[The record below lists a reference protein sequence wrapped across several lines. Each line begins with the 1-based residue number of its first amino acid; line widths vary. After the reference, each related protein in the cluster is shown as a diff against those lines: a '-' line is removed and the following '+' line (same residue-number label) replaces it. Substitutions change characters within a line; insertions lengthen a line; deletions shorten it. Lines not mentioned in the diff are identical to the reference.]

1 MARTVARVIVDALS
15 ELGVRQVFGVVGDA
29 LNPVTDAIRTTDGL
43 EWVGCR
49 HEEAAAFAASAQAQL
64 SGTLGVCMGT
74 VGPGS
79 VHLLNGL
86 YDAAKSHAPVLAI
99 AGQVPLAE
107 LGSDYFQE
115 VDNDALFSD
124 VAVFRATVTS
134 PGQLPQMLE
143 TAVRTALG
151 RKGVAVLT
159 VPGDLGDQELTA
171 DRSARFSLN
180 APVSRPDE
188 SAVRRAAELLD
199 RSERV
204 TLLVGEGARAA
215 RDDVLTLADRL
226 AAPMVLT
233 LKAKAGFEG
242 DANPF
247 QVGQTGLI
255 GNPAAAS
262 ALQDA
267 DTLLLLGT
275 DFPYRDWYPEGRT
288 VVQVDTDATHIG
300 RRVPVEVGLVGDT
313 GATVRDLLSH
323 LATTPAGREETRDG
337 SDSEGAR
344 DRSDSEGAHDR
355 SGSEGARD
363 RSGSEGARDRS
374 GSEGA
379 HDRSA
384 SASAPAQAHDRS
396 APAPARDRS
405 HLTKARDRYDRWRD
419 GQARLADPGHDK
431 GLVGR
436 VRSAL
441 DNRGKDIRPEALAAV
456 VDRVAADD
464 AVFTSDTGMATV
476 WLSRFVEM
484 RGERRLIGSYN
495 LGSMANAMPHALGA
509 QCLDR
514 DRQVVAFCGD
524 GGLSMLLGDLMTL
537 KTYKL
542 PVKLVVFDNRRL
554 GMVKLEQE
562 QAGLPEFGTVLDN
575 PDFASVARAMG
586 IPGIRVTEPA
596 ALEDSVR
603 RAFRTEGPVLLD
615 VLTNPDEIAVPA
627 KPTVEQGWGFAVA
640 KMKEALRSIGE
651 PDGR

>member
-29 LNPVTDAIRTTDGL
+29 LNPLTDAIRTTEGL

-49 HEEAAAFAASAQAQL
+49 HEEAAAFAASAQSQL
-64 SGTLGVCMGT
+64 GDTLGVCMGT

-79 VHLLNGL
+79 LHLLNGL
-86 YDAAKSHAPVLAI
+86 YDAAKSHTPVLAI

-107 LGSDYFQE
+107 IGSDYFQE
-115 VDNDALFSD
+115 IDNDAVFSD
-124 VAVFRATVTS
+124 VAVFRATITS
-134 PGQLPQMLE
+134 PDQLPQMLE

-159 VPGDLGDQELTA
+159 VPGDLGERELTA
-171 DRSARFSLN
+171 DRPARFSLN
-180 APVSRPDE
+180 APLSRPDE

-199 RSERV
+199 RAERV
-204 TLLVGEGARAA
+204 TLLVGRGARDA
-215 RDDVLTLADRL
+215 RDDVLALADRL

-242 DANPF
+242 DTNPY

-288 VVQVDTDATHIG
+288 VIQVDTEATHIG
-300 RRVPVEVGLVGDT
+300 RRVPVELGLVGDT
-313 GATVRDLLSH
+313 GTTVRDLLA
-323 LATTPAGREETRDG
+323 LLGTTPPEGG
-337 SDSEGAR
+337 EGAR
-344 DRSDSEGAHDR
+344 DRAHL
-355 SGSEGARD
+355 E
-363 RSGSEGARDRS
+363 
-374 GSEGA
+374 
-379 HDRSA
+379 
-384 SASAPAQAHDRS
+384 
-396 APAPARDRS
+396 
-405 HLTKARDRYDRWRD
+405 KARDRFDTWRA
-419 GQARLADPGHDK
+419 GQARLADPSHDK
-431 GLVGR
+431 GLLGR

-441 DNRGKDIRPEALAAV
+441 DNRTHDIRPEALAAL
-456 VDRVAADD
+456 VDRIAADD

-495 LGSMANAMPHALGA
+495 LGSMANAMPQALGA
-509 QCLDR
+509 QFLDR
-514 DRQVVAFCGD
+514 ERQVVAFCGD
-524 GGLSMLLGDLMTL
+524 GGLAMLLGDLMTL
-537 KTYKL
+537 KTYRL

-575 PDFASVARAMG
+575 PDFAAVARAMG
-586 IPGIRVTEPA
+586 IPGIRVTDPER
-596 ALEDSVR
+596 LEDAVR
-603 RAFRTEGPVLLD
+603 EAFAAPGPVLLD

-640 KMKEALRSIGE
+640 KVKEIVRSHGDAAE
-651 PDGR
+651 D

>member
-1 MARTVARVIVDALS
+1 MARTVARTIVDALS
-15 ELGVRQVFGVVGDA
+15 ELGVSQVFGVVGDA
-29 LNPVTDAIRTTDGL
+29 LNPLTDAIRTTEDI

-49 HEEAAAFAASAQAQL
+49 HEEAAAFAASAQSQL

-86 YDAAKSHAPVLAI
+86 YDAAKSRTPVLAI
-99 AGQVPLAE
+99 AGQVPLAD
-107 LGSDYFQE
+107 LGSDTFQE
-115 VDNDALFSD
+115 IDNDALFDD

-134 PGQLPQMLE
+134 PDQLPQLLE
-143 TAVRTALG
+143 TAVRNALG
-151 RKGVAVLT
+151 RKGVAVLS
-159 VPGDLGDQELTA
+159 VPGDLGDRELGTA
-171 DRSARFSLN
+171 RPARFSLTM
-180 APVSRPDE
+180 PVSRPEE

-199 RSERV
+199 GAERI
-204 TLLVGEGARAA
+204 TLLVGRGAAAA
-215 RDDVLTLADRL
+215 REDVLALADRL

-233 LKAKAGFEG
+233 LKAKEGFEG
-242 DANPF
+242 ESNEF

-262 ALQDA
+262 ALHDA

-275 DFPYRDWYPEGRT
+275 DFPYREWYPEGRT
-288 VVQVDTDATHIG
+288 VIQVDTEAAHIG
-300 RRVPVEVGLVGDT
+300 RRVPVEVGLVGDA
-313 GATVRDLLSH
+313 GATVRELLTQVG
-323 LATTPAGREETRDG
+323 APPPGT
-337 SDSEGAR
+337 EGAR
-344 DRSDSEGAHDR
+344 DRSHLEN
-355 SGSEGARD
+355 ARK
-363 RSGSEGARDRS
+363 GFE
-374 GSEGA
+374 
-379 HDRSA
+379 
-384 SASAPAQAHDRS
+384 
-396 APAPARDRS
+396 
-405 HLTKARDRYDRWRD
+405 RWRA
-419 GQARLADPGHDK
+419 GQARLAEPGHDK

-441 DNRGKDIRPEALAAV
+441 DNRSHDIRPEALAAV
-456 VDRVAADD
+456 VDRVAAED

-484 RGERRLIGSYN
+484 RGDRRLIGSFN

-514 DRQVVAFCGD
+514 ERQVVAFCGD

-537 KTYKL
+537 KTCRL

-575 PDFASVARAMG
+575 PDFAAVATALG
-586 IPGIRVTEPA
+586 LTGIRVTDPDD
-596 ALEDSVR
+596 LEESVR
-603 RAFRTEGPVLLD
+603 RAFSAPGPVLLD

-640 KMKEALRSIGE
+640 KMKEAIRSDGD
-651 PDGR
+651 PDGS

>member
-1 MARTVARVIVDALS
+1 MARTVAQVIVDALS

-29 LNPVTDAIRTTDGL
+29 LNPLTDAIRTTDGL

-49 HEEAAAFAASAQAQL
+49 HEEAAAFAASAQSQL
-64 SGTLGVCMGT
+64 TDTLGVCMGT

-107 LGSDYFQE
+107 IGSDYFQE

-134 PGQLPQMLE
+134 PDQLPQMLE
-143 TAVRTALG
+143 TAVRHALG

-159 VPGDLGDQELTA
+159 VPGDLGERELTA
-171 DRSARFSLN
+171 DRPARFSLN
-180 APVSRPDE
+180 APLSRPDE

-199 RSERV
+199 GSERV

-215 RDDVLTLADRL
+215 RQDVLTLADRL

-255 GNPAAAS
+255 GNPAAAA

-288 VVQVDTDATHIG
+288 VIQVDTEATHIG
-300 RRVPVEVGLVGDT
+300 RRVPVDVGLVGDT
-313 GATVRDLLSH
+313 GATVRDLLNH
-323 LATTPAGREETRDG
+323 LAAAPA
-337 SDSEGAR
+337 
-344 DRSDSEGAHDR
+344 
-355 SGSEGARD
+355 GSEGARD
-363 RSGSEGARDRS
+363 RSHVE
-374 GSEGA
+374 
-379 HDRSA
+379 
-384 SASAPAQAHDRS
+384 
-396 APAPARDRS
+396 
-405 HLTKARDRYDRWRD
+405 KARERFDQWRT
-419 GQARLADPGHDK
+419 GQARLADPSHDK
-431 GLVGR
+431 GVVGR
-436 VRSAL
+436 IRSAL
-441 DNRGKDIRPEALAAV
+441 DNRAHDIRPEALAAV
-456 VDRVAADD
+456 VDRLAADD

-484 RGERRLIGSYN
+484 RGERRLVGSYN
-495 LGSMANAMPHALGA
+495 LGSMANAMPQALGA
-509 QCLDR
+509 QFLDR
-514 DRQVVAFCGD
+514 ERQVVAFCGD

-537 KTYKL
+537 KTYRL

-575 PDFASVARAMG
+575 PDFAAVAEAMG
-586 IPGIRVTEPA
+586 ITGIRVTDPA
-596 ALEDSVR
+596 DVESAVE
-603 RAFRTEGPVLLD
+603 RAFRTPGPVLLD

-627 KPTVEQGWGFAVA
+627 KPTVEQGWGFALA
-640 KMKEALRSIGE
+640 KMKEIVRSQGE
-651 PDGR
+651 PDGN

>member
-29 LNPVTDAIRTTDGL
+29 LNPLTDAIRTTEGL

-49 HEEAAAFAASAQAQL
+49 HEEAAAFAASAQSQL
-64 SGTLGVCMGT
+64 SGNLGVCMGT

-86 YDAAKSHAPVLAI
+86 YDAAKSHTPVLAI
-99 AGQVPLAE
+99 AGQVPLTE
-107 LGSDYFQE
+107 LGTDYFQE

-124 VAVFRATVTS
+124 VAVFRATITS

-143 TAVRTALG
+143 TAVRHALG

-159 VPGDLGDQELTA
+159 VPGDLGERELNA
-171 DRSARFSLN
+171 DRPARFSLN
-180 APVSRPDE
+180 APLSRPEE
-188 SAVRRAAELLD
+188 SAVRKAAALLD

-204 TLLVGEGARAA
+204 TLLVGRGARGA
-215 RDDVLTLADRL
+215 REDVLTLADRL

-233 LKAKAGFEG
+233 LKAKEGFEG
-242 DANPF
+242 DTNPF

-275 DFPYRDWYPEGRT
+275 DFPYRDWYPEGKT
-288 VVQVDTDATHIG
+288 VIQVDTEAAHIG
-300 RRVPVEVGLVGDT
+300 RRVPVDVGLVGDT
-313 GATVRDLLSH
+313 GVSVRDLLTH
-323 LATTPAGREETRDG
+323 LAAAPAGT
-337 SDSEGAR
+337 EGAR
-344 DRSDSEGAHDR
+344 DRT
-355 SGSEGARD
+355 
-363 RSGSEGARDRS
+363 
-374 GSEGA
+374 
-379 HDRSA
+379 
-384 SASAPAQAHDRS
+384 
-396 APAPARDRS
+396 
-405 HLTKARDRYDRWRD
+405 HLEKARGRFEQWRE
-419 GQARLADPGHDK
+419 GQARLADPDHDK
-431 GLVGR
+431 GLIGR
-436 VRSAL
+436 VRSSL
-441 DNRGKDIRPEALAAV
+441 DNRTHDIRPEALAAV
-456 VDRVAADD
+456 VDRLADDD

-495 LGSMANAMPHALGA
+495 LGSMANAMPQALGA

-514 DRQVVAFCGD
+514 ERQVVAFCGD

-537 KTYKL
+537 KTHRL

-575 PDFASVARAMG
+575 PDFAAVATAMG
-586 IPGIRVTEPA
+586 LPGIRVTDPTE
-596 ALEDSVR
+596 LETAVR
-603 RAFRTEGPVLLD
+603 RAFDTPGPVLLD

-640 KMKEALRSIGE
+640 KVKEIVRSHG
-651 PDGR
+651 DDSTL

>member
-1 MARTVARVIVDALS
+1 MSRTVARVIVDALS

-29 LNPVTDAIRTTDGL
+29 LNPLTDALRTTEGL

-49 HEEAAAFAASAQAQL
+49 HEEAAAFAASAQSQL
-64 SGTLGVCMGT
+64 SGVLGVCMGT

-99 AGQVPLAE
+99 AGQVPLSE

-124 VAVFRATVTS
+124 VAVFRATLTS
-134 PGQLPQMLE
+134 PDQLPQLLE
-143 TAVRTALG
+143 MAVRNAIG

-159 VPGDLGDQELTA
+159 VPGDLGERELTT
-171 DRSARFSLN
+171 DRPARFAVN
-180 APVSRPDE
+180 PPVSRPEE
-188 SAVRRAAELLD
+188 SAVRQAAELLD
-199 RSERV
+199 RAERV
-204 TLLVGEGARAA
+204 TLLVGRGAREA
-215 RDDVLTLADRL
+215 RKDVLALADRL

-233 LKAKAGFEG
+233 LKAKEGFEDG
-242 DANPF
+242 TNPF

-255 GNPAAAS
+255 GNPAAAQ
-262 ALQDA
+262 ALHDA

-275 DFPYRDWYPEGRT
+275 DFPYRDWYPEGKT
-288 VVQVDTDATHIG
+288 VVQVDTEAAHIG
-300 RRVPVEVGLVGDT
+300 RRVPVEAGLVGDT
-313 GATVRDLLSH
+313 GATVRDLLTH
-323 LATTPAGREETRDG
+323 LAAPEPGA
-337 SDSEGAR
+337 EGAR
-344 DRSDSEGAHDR
+344 DRS
-355 SGSEGARD
+355 
-363 RSGSEGARDRS
+363 
-374 GSEGA
+374 
-379 HDRSA
+379 
-384 SASAPAQAHDRS
+384 
-396 APAPARDRS
+396 
-405 HLTKARDRYDRWRD
+405 HLDKARTRFEQWRQ
-419 GQARLADPGHDK
+419 GQARLADPTHDK
-431 GLVGR
+431 GLIGR
-436 VRSAL
+436 LRSSF
-441 DNRGKDIRPEALAAV
+441 DNRSHDIRPEALAAL
-456 VDRVAADD
+456 VDRIAADD

-495 LGSMANAMPHALGA
+495 LGSMANAMPQALGA

-514 DRQVVAFCGD
+514 ARQVVAFCGD

-537 KTYKL
+537 KTHKL

-575 PDFASVARAMG
+575 PDFAAVAEAMG

-596 ALEDSVR
+596 ELEKAVR
-603 RAFRTEGPVLLD
+603 RAFDTPGPVLLD

-627 KPTVEQGWGFAVA
+627 KPTVDQGWGFAVA
-640 KMKEALRSIGE
+640 KVKEIVRSHGD
-651 PDGR
+651 DGTA

>member
-1 MARTVARVIVDALS
+1 MSLEDPVARTVARVIVDALG

-29 LNPVTDAIRTTDGL
+29 LNPITDAIRTTADV

-49 HEEAAAFAASAQAQL
+49 HEEAAAFAAGAQSQL
-64 SGTLGVCMGT
+64 TGGLGVCMGT

-86 YDAAKSHAPVLAI
+86 YDAAKSRTPVLAI

-115 VDNDALFSD
+115 VDNDALFAD

-134 PGQLPQMLE
+134 PGQLPQLLE
-143 TAVRTALG
+143 AAVRNALG

-159 VPGDLGDQELTA
+159 VPGDIGDQEVTA
-171 DRSARFSLN
+171 DRPARFSLSE
-180 APVSRPDE
+180 PVTRPEE

-199 RSERV
+199 RAERV
-204 TLLVGEGARAA
+204 TLLVGRGARAA
-215 RDDVLTLADRL
+215 RADVLALADRL

-233 LKAKAGFEG
+233 LKAKEGFEG
-242 DANPF
+242 GDNPF

-262 ALQDA
+262 ALDGA
-267 DTLLLLGT
+267 DTLLMLGT
-275 DFPYRDWYPEGRT
+275 DFPYRDWYPDDLT
-288 VVQVDTDATHIG
+288 VIQVDTEAAHIG
-300 RRVPVEVGLVGDT
+300 RRVPVEIGLVGDT
-313 GATVRDLLSH
+313 GATVRDLLGH
-323 LATTPAGREETRDG
+323 LSAAAPGT
-337 SDSEGAR
+337 EGAR
-344 DRSDSEGAHDR
+344 DRSHLEH
-355 SGSEGARD
+355 ARE
-363 RSGSEGARDRS
+363 SFTS
-374 GSEGA
+374 
-379 HDRSA
+379 
-384 SASAPAQAHDRS
+384 
-396 APAPARDRS
+396 
-405 HLTKARDRYDRWRD
+405 WRES
-419 GQARLADPGHDK
+419 QARLADPAHDR

-436 VRSAL
+436 IRSAF
-441 DNRGKDIRPEALAAV
+441 DNREHGIRPEALAAA
-456 VDRVAADD
+456 VDRAAAED

-484 RGERRLIGSYN
+484 RGGRRLLGSYN
-495 LGSMANAMPHALGA
+495 LGSMANAMPQALGA

-514 DRQVVAFCGD
+514 ELQVVAFCGD

-537 KTYKL
+537 RTARL

-575 PDFASVARAMG
+575 PDFAAVATAMG
-586 IPGIRVTEPA
+586 ITGIRVTDPGE
-596 ALEDSVR
+596 LEEAVR
-603 RAFRTEGPVLLD
+603 RAFATEGPVLLD

-640 KMKEALRSIGE
+640 KVKEIVRSHG
-651 PDGR
+651 DTGA

>member
-1 MARTVARVIVDALS
+1 VARTVAQVIVDALS

-29 LNPVTDAIRTTDGL
+29 LNPLTDAIRTTDGL

-49 HEEAAAFAASAQAQL
+49 HEEAAAFAASAQSQL
-64 SGTLGVCMGT
+64 TDTLGVCMGT

-107 LGSDYFQE
+107 IGSDYFQE

-134 PGQLPQMLE
+134 PDQLPQMLE
-143 TAVRTALG
+143 TAVRHALG

-159 VPGDLGDQELTA
+159 VPGDLGERELTA
-171 DRSARFSLN
+171 DRPARFSLN
-180 APVSRPDE
+180 APLSRPDE

-199 RSERV
+199 GSERV

-215 RDDVLTLADRL
+215 RQDVLTLADRL

-242 DANPF
+242 HANPF

-255 GNPAAAS
+255 GNPAAAA

-288 VVQVDTDATHIG
+288 VIQVDTEATHIG
-300 RRVPVEVGLVGDT
+300 RRVPVDVGLVGDT
-313 GATVRDLLSH
+313 GATVRDLLNH
-323 LATTPAGREETRDG
+323 LAAAPA
-337 SDSEGAR
+337 
-344 DRSDSEGAHDR
+344 
-355 SGSEGARD
+355 GSEGARD
-363 RSGSEGARDRS
+363 RSHME
-374 GSEGA
+374 
-379 HDRSA
+379 
-384 SASAPAQAHDRS
+384 
-396 APAPARDRS
+396 
-405 HLTKARDRYDRWRD
+405 KARERFDQWRT
-419 GQARLADPGHDK
+419 GQARLADPSHDK
-431 GLVGR
+431 GVVGR
-436 VRSAL
+436 IRSAL
-441 DNRGKDIRPEALAAV
+441 DNRAHDIRPEALAAV
-456 VDRVAADD
+456 VDRLAADD

-484 RGERRLIGSYN
+484 RGERRLVGSYN
-495 LGSMANAMPHALGA
+495 LGSMANAMPQALGA
-509 QCLDR
+509 QFLDR
-514 DRQVVAFCGD
+514 ERQVVAFCGD

-537 KTYKL
+537 KTYRL

-575 PDFASVARAMG
+575 PDFAAVAEAMG
-586 IPGIRVTEPA
+586 ITGIRVTDPA
-596 ALEDSVR
+596 DVESAVE
-603 RAFRTEGPVLLD
+603 RAFRTPGPVLLD

-627 KPTVEQGWGFAVA
+627 KPTVEQGWGFALA
-640 KMKEALRSIGE
+640 KMKEVVRSQGE
-651 PDGR
+651 PDGN

>member
-1 MARTVARVIVDALS
+1 MARTVAQVIVDALS
-15 ELGVRQVFGVVGDA
+15 ELCVRQVFGVVGDA
-29 LNPVTDAIRTTDGL
+29 LNPLTDAIRTTDGL

-49 HEEAAAFAASAQAQL
+49 HEEAAAFAASAQSQL
-64 SGTLGVCMGT
+64 TDTLGVCMGT

-107 LGSDYFQE
+107 IGSDYFQE

-134 PGQLPQMLE
+134 PDQLPQMLE
-143 TAVRTALG
+143 TAVRHALG

-159 VPGDLGDQELTA
+159 VPGDLGERELTA
-171 DRSARFSLN
+171 DRPARFSLN
-180 APVSRPDE
+180 APLSRPDE

-199 RSERV
+199 GSERV

-215 RDDVLTLADRL
+215 RQDVLTLADRL

-255 GNPAAAS
+255 GNPAAAA

-288 VVQVDTDATHIG
+288 VIQVDTEATHIG
-300 RRVPVEVGLVGDT
+300 RRVPVDVGLVGDT
-313 GATVRDLLSH
+313 GATLRDLLNH
-323 LATTPAGREETRDG
+323 LAAAPA
-337 SDSEGAR
+337 
-344 DRSDSEGAHDR
+344 
-355 SGSEGARD
+355 GSEGARD
-363 RSGSEGARDRS
+363 RSHVE
-374 GSEGA
+374 
-379 HDRSA
+379 
-384 SASAPAQAHDRS
+384 
-396 APAPARDRS
+396 
-405 HLTKARDRYDRWRD
+405 KARERFDQWRT
-419 GQARLADPGHDK
+419 GQARLADPSHDK
-431 GLVGR
+431 GVVGR
-436 VRSAL
+436 IRSAL
-441 DNRGKDIRPEALAAV
+441 DNRAHDIRPEVLAAV
-456 VDRVAADD
+456 VDRLAADD

-484 RGERRLIGSYN
+484 RGERRLVGSYN
-495 LGSMANAMPHALGA
+495 LGSMANAMPQALGA
-509 QCLDR
+509 QFLDR
-514 DRQVVAFCGD
+514 ERQVVAFCGD

-537 KTYKL
+537 KTYRL

-575 PDFASVARAMG
+575 PDFAAVAEAMG
-586 IPGIRVTEPA
+586 ITGIRVTDPA
-596 ALEDSVR
+596 DVESAVE
-603 RAFRTEGPVLLD
+603 RAFRTPGPVLLD

-627 KPTVEQGWGFAVA
+627 KPTVEQGWGFALA
-640 KMKEALRSIGE
+640 KMKEVVRSQGE
-651 PDGR
+651 PDGN